1 MLPYSFHHSIPYVQG
16 MTKFEIVFSLCISI
30 SLVLRDYENQGWLG
44 WIATVCGVL
53 YLALMAKKLYDM
65 KR

>member
-1 MLPYSFHHSIPYVQG
+1 
-16 MTKFEIVFSLCISI
+16 MTKFEIVFSICIGI

-44 WIATVCGVL
+44 WIATVFGVL

>member
-1 MLPYSFHHSIPYVQG
+1 
-16 MTKFEIVFSLCISI
+16 MTKFEIVFSICISI

-53 YLALMAKKLYDM
+53 YLVLMAKKLYDM

>member
-1 MLPYSFHHSIPYVQG
+1 MLPCSFHHIITYVQG
-16 MTKFEIVFSLCISI
+16 MTKFEIVFSLCIII
-30 SLVLRDYENQGWLG
+30 SLVLRDYESQGWLG

-53 YLALMAKKLYDM
+53 YLALMAKKLYDT